1 MRSRQHLLVAIHDR
15 SWGRAEMAV
24 RVAQELRVAGDR
36 PRVLLHN
43 SMVPLMQDT
52 GFEIQR
58 VDDHMGG
65 LVRLALDSLVRQVQ
79 PDSLIFFDYFNTC
92 NYLLGLGIEDASF
105 LLEYPCTIASLD
117 TWDTTLTGIR
127 FDLFGRS
134 EGRLA
139 LGDVE
144 AQGEEFDRIVHR
156 LIPVPITPID
166 DRPGKFACLPALS
179 PRPLSGA
186 EPARG
191 GWARR
196 LGIPDSHKTVLF
208 CSSAWQQLRGDHES
222 GRRIVRLL
230 SRLMG
235 AYLDRLGPTVHLV
248 HVGPQSYPLQSVL
261 GHRYHWQSPLGRA
274 AFQELVAR
282 SDLLLSANVSATTIG
297 WAIQMGVP
305 VVVLENSRML
315 RSMDEVESVA
325 DGPLSEAAH
334 ALLREALP
342 VYPFR
347 LWPLGYYAFLQP
359 LLVDNAYCQTF
370 ETVEVVNEPGVVST
384 CAALLFDP
392 AARAAQARR
401 QCRYIEQVKTLPSAA
416 EVIRGFFA

>member
-24 RVAQELRVAGDR
+24 RVAQELRTAGDQAR
-36 PRVLLHN
+36 FLLHN
-43 SMVPLMQDT
+43 SVVPLVQDA
-52 GFEIQR
+52 GFPIQP

-65 LVRLALDSLVRQVQ
+65 LVRLALDTLIRQVQ

-117 TWDTTLTGIR
+117 TWDAALTGTR

-134 EGRLA
+134 EGSLA

-144 AQGEEFDRIVHR
+144 ARGEEFDRIAHR
-156 LIPVPITPID
+156 LIPVPIAPID

-179 PRPLSGA
+179 LRPLSGRGSD
-186 EPARG
+186 RG

-208 CSSAWQQLRGDHES
+208 CSSEWQQLRGDHES

-235 AYLDRLGPTVHLV
+235 AYLDRLGPTVHLI
-248 HVGPQSYPLQSVL
+248 HVGPQSYSLQSVL
-261 GHRYHWQSPLGRA
+261 GQRYHWQLPLGRA
-274 AFQELVAR
+274 EFEELVAS
-282 SDLLLSANVSATTIG
+282 SDLLLTANVSATTIA

-315 RSMDEVESVA
+315 RSMDEVESVV
-325 DGPLSEAAH
+325 DGQLSEAARV
-334 ALLREALP
+334 LLREALP

-359 LLVDNAYCQTF
+359 LLADNAYCQAF
-370 ETVEVVNEPGVVST
+370 EMVEVVNERGVVSI
-384 CAALLFDP
+384 CEALLFD
-392 AARAAQARR
+392 AEAREALARR
-401 QCRYIEQVKTLPSAA
+401 QCRYIEQVETLPSAA
-416 EVIRGFFA
+416 EVISGFFE